1 MTWKKY
7 FKSSCLRELKI
18 KWYKHQKIKK
28 FTLNSLLQAY
38 QILTNNDQMIIF
50 CLSYFI
56 TTVPRD
62 PCLIIMYFSFLT
74 KRILK
79 DPIKV
84 CLLSEPWSKPKTVS
98 QHSELI
104 CRTVVPSHVISKKKR
119 RDRIGHKY
127 LPRIEPA
134 LIYCFLRANIR
145 NNLCTVFSVI

>member
-1 MTWKKY
+1 M
-7 FKSSCLRELKI
+7 KI
-18 KWYKHQKIKK
+18 VC
-28 FTLNSLLQAY
+28 LNSL
-38 QILTNNDQMIIF
+38 
-50 CLSYFI
+50 
-56 TTVPRD
+56 
-62 PCLIIMYFSFLT
+62 YFSFLT

-104 CRTVVPSHVISKKKR
+104 CRTVVPSHVQCRQNRRGRVSDCPPPPDFCRYITPFQSGGQIMPTTLLLVPPPTWIFRSFYGPDVISKKR

-134 LIYCFLRANIR
+134 LIYCFPRVNIR
-145 NNLCTVFSVI
+145 DNLCTVFSVI

>member
-1 MTWKKY
+1 MQSTYLYGYEY
-7 FKSSCLRELKI
+7 FYRRKFLQCFSRLISSVTFFLRSIIQNYVKFVCL
-18 KWYKHQKIKK
+18 Q
-28 FTLNSLLQAY
+28 SSPSQQLL
-38 QILTNNDQMIIF
+38 
-50 CLSYFI
+50 
-56 TTVPRD
+56 
-62 PCLIIMYFSFLT
+62 YFSFLT

-104 CRTVVPSHVISKKKR
+104 CRTVVPSHVISKKR

-145 NNLCTVFSVI
+145 NNLCTVFSVIHSSRLDFV

>member
-1 MTWKKY
+1 MWKL
-7 FKSSCLRELKI
+7 SALRPPC
-18 KWYKHQKIKK
+18 
-28 FTLNSLLQAY
+28 LNSLSF
-38 QILTNNDQMIIF
+38 N
-50 CLSYFI
+50 
-56 TTVPRD
+56 
-62 PCLIIMYFSFLT
+62 FLT

-104 CRTVVPSHVISKKKR
+104 CRTVVPSQVISKKKR

-134 LIYCFLRANIR
+134 LIYCFPRVNIR
-145 NNLCTVFSVI
+145 NNLCTVFFSYDIQTGLCLNDKSVKAWPYLMHSRVSQIWKILEFQNSVSPT

>member
-1 MTWKKY
+1 MKIVCPQ
-7 FKSSCLRELKI
+7 SS
-18 KWYKHQKIKK
+18 
-28 FTLNSLLQAY
+28 
-38 QILTNNDQMIIF
+38 
-50 CLSYFI
+50 LSQQSF
-56 TTVPRD
+56 
-62 PCLIIMYFSFLT
+62 FSFLT

-104 CRTVVPSHVISKKKR
+104 CRTVVPSHVQGRQNRRGRVSDCPPPTDFCRYVTPFQSREQIMPPLWIFRSFYGPDVISKKR

-134 LIYCFLRANIR
+134 LIYCFPRVNIR